1 MNEYV
6 IECYDTLNTKGFT
19 DKLII
24 GYFNDQPIPYN
35 YYNFLNDNNG
45 DDNNIIDTTVEDA
58 LLEKRSRR

>member
-1 MNEYV
+1 MTEYV
-6 IECYDTLNTKGFT
+6 NECYDTFKTKGFPE
-19 DKLII
+19 KLAFGNFI
-24 GYFNDQPIPYN
+24 DQPIPYN